1 MTDDDIVGIRMTT
14 PGDIKAFA
22 RAIEKK
28 VRAEMIK
35 IGQYYFN
42 PSNIT
47 WIIEREVH
55 FNNGKSIILTEP
67 EIQDLFA
74 ILFNERTAL
83 EKMIDET
90 KADLDIKPKKAVKK
104 K

>member
-1 MTDDDIVGIRMTT
+1 
-14 PGDIKAFA
+14 
-22 RAIEKK
+22 
-28 VRAEMIK
+28 MIK

-42 PSNIT
+42 PNNIT

-67 EIQDLFA
+67 ELQDLFA
-74 ILFNERTAL
+74 VLFNERTAL
-83 EKMIDET
+83 EKAIDET
-90 KADLDIKPKKAVKK
+90 RADLDIHDGVRKAAKAMADGIDKQVLESLLTAKAKPKKVVKK

>member
-1 MTDDDIVGIRMTT
+1 
-14 PGDIKAFA
+14 
-22 RAIEKK
+22 
-28 VRAEMIK
+28 MIK

-42 PSNIT
+42 ISNIT

-67 EIQDLFA
+67 ELQDLFA